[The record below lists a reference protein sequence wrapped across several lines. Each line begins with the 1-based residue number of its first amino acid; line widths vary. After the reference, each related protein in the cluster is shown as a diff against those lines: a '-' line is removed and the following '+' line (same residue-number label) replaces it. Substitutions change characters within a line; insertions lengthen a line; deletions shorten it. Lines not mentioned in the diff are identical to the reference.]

1 MIEKTACDA
10 YAVLMAEIRQRSEDA
25 ATDYL
30 YNDIG
35 PLLYAYAPAPEAA
48 CCEVDMLEVV

>member
-1 MIEKTACDA
+1 MIEKTVCDA

-35 PLLYAYAPAPEAA
+35 PLLYAYASAPEAEGCPGA
-48 CCEVDMLEVV
+48 VLEAA